1 MNISDI
7 FLGRFKAIFTH
18 ITQLVASPFC
28 FPGVGVI
35 ASCKTQCEDPCC
47 ITTTTTS
54 TTFTSIT
61 TTVSWRLDWI
71 MFFFS

>member
-7 FLGRFKAIFTH
+7 FLGRFKAIFTR
-18 ITQLVASPFC
+18 ITQLVAKKRG

-35 ASCKTQCEDPCC
+35 ASCKTQCEYPCC

-61 TTVSWRLDWI
+61 TTVSWRLDSI
-71 MFFFS
+71 MFFFP